1 MSVKR
6 EKQAVQVAIEA
17 RQGGHD
23 QAFAQASWR
32 VCNNKYSANSMTTD
46 FTSAAARGIRFSHQ
60 LSTLKTLRLARCA
73 LGLALT
79 MTLAGCGILN
89 TGSTDAGAAVRPPSP
104 QALPLQRETTL
115 QAAWRG
121 RPYEAL
127 LDTYGPPKLM
137 MNILGYR
144 PLRTSLVVYGIV
156 DQAANCVDA
165 FTMVK
170 NEQTGQ
176 WSVADYFCR

>member
-1 MSVKR
+1 MKP
-6 EKQAVQVAIEA
+6 
-17 RQGGHD
+17 
-23 QAFAQASWR
+23 
-32 VCNNKYSANSMTTD
+32 
-46 FTSAAARGIRFSHQ
+46 
-60 LSTLKTLRLARCA
+60 LPLAPRA
-73 LGLALT
+73 LGLAITL
-79 MTLAGCGILN
+79 TLAGCGILN
-89 TGSTDAGAAVRPPSP
+89 TGSTDAGAAIRPPSP
-104 QALPLQRETTL
+104 QVLLLQRETTL
-115 QAAWRG
+115 QSAWRG

-127 LDTYGPPKLM
+127 LDTYGAPKLM

-144 PLRTSLVVYGIV
+144 PLRTSVVVYGVV

>member
-6 EKQAVQVAIEA
+6 GKQAMQAAIEA
-17 RQGGHD
+17 RQGGCD
-23 QAFAQASWR
+23 QEFVQESR
-32 VCNNKYSANSMTTD
+32 HVCNNKYSANSMTTD
-46 FTSAAARGIRFSHQ
+46 FTSAAARGIHFSLQ
-60 LSTLKTLRLARCA
+60 LSTMKTLPLARCA

-79 MTLAGCGILN
+79 LTLEGCGILN
-89 TGSTDAGAAVRPPSP
+89 MGSADASAAARHPSP
-104 QALPLQRETTL
+104 QVLLLQRETKL
-115 QAAWRG
+115 QSAWRG
-121 RPYEAL
+121 QPYEAL
-127 LDTYGPPKLM
+127 LDTYGTPKLM

-144 PLRTSLVVYGIV
+144 PLKTSVVVYGIV

-176 WSVADYFCR
+176 WTVADYFCR